1 MLVLTRKQGEKI
13 IADGGIEI
21 SVLRISGSR
30 VKIGIKAPADC
41 SIQRGETVF
50 DMEFEEEETG
60 SFHCDGMAI
69 A

>member
-1 MLVLTRKQGEKI
+1 MLVLSRKIGEKI
-13 IADGGIEI
+13 IADGNIEI

-41 SIQRGETVF
+41 HIQRGETVF
-50 DMEFEEEETG
+50 DAESDESGSFYFEE
-60 SFHCDGMAI
+60 AVV